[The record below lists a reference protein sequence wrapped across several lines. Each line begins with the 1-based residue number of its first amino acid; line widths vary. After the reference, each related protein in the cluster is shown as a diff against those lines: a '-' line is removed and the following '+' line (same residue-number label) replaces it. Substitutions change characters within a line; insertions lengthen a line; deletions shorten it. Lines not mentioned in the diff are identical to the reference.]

1 MGSTSTSVPWFI
13 AAIVSGLLYFLFD
26 SARHFANQLGPVA
39 LRRWSGDVQ
48 QDRFRWMRY
57 DPRHFQLVSGAILQV
72 CLVGAVAFT
81 EVAFESHGAMSAAL
95 LALLIWSAA
104 VIAFKFVL
112 ALVPDDFSEPI
123 LRAIVP
129 VSQAFYFVFWPFL
142 FPLRLLLERVGRDDD
157 DDDDVEEVTD
167 EEIQAYIDVG
177 EEEGILES
185 GEGRLLQSIVDFG
198 DALALELMTPRIDVL
213 AFDVNQPF
221 DQLARLF
228 SESKY
233 SRIPVYEGSIDTIVG
248 IVHIKDIFDAVL
260 RHETVP
266 LRDVARPAM
275 FIPETKKVS
284 ELLKEFQTEHL
295 QVAVVLDEF
304 GGTAGLITIEDVVEE
319 IVGEISDEHEDE
331 ENSIVKTGEGVWI
344 VSGLVKVDTLEELLD
359 VELHGDDYE
368 TVAGLIFTT
377 LGRVPRVGE
386 WIEKNGIRFEVD
398 RADRKRIYKV
408 RVSRLPPPRRESD
421 EES

>member
-1 MGSTSTSVPWFI
+1 MGSTSSSVPWFI
-13 AAIVSGLLYFLFD
+13 AAIVSGLLYLLFD

-81 EVAFESHGAMSAAL
+81 AVAFESHGATSAAL
-95 LALLIWSAA
+95 LALLIWSAT

-112 ALVPDDFSEPI
+112 ALVPDDFSEPL

-142 FPLRLLLERVGRDDD
+142 FPLRLLLERVGREDDGEDDD
-157 DDDDVEEVTD
+157 EEVTD

-198 DALALELMTPRIDVL
+198 DALARELMTPRIDVL

-221 DQLARLF
+221 ETLARLF
-228 SESKY
+228 SDSKY
-233 SRIPVYEGSIDTIVG
+233 SRIPVYEGSIDTIIG
-248 IVHIKDIFDAVL
+248 IVHIKDVYDAVL
-260 RHETVP
+260 RDETIPV
-266 LRDVARPAM
+266 RDAARPAM

-295 QVAVVLDEF
+295 QIAIVLDEF

-319 IVGEISDEHEDE
+319 IVGDISDEHEDE
-331 ENSIVKTGEGVWI
+331 ENSIVRTGDDIWI
-344 VSGLVKVDTLEELLD
+344 VSGLVKVHALEELLD
-359 VELHGDDYE
+359 ADLHGDDYE

-386 WIEKNGIRFEVD
+386 WIERNGIRFEVD

-408 RVSRLPPPRRESD
+408 RVSRVPPAEYSD
-421 EES
+421 DEP

>member
-1 MGSTSTSVPWFI
+1 MGSTSSSVPWFI
-13 AAIVSGLLYFLFD
+13 AAIVSGLLYLLFD

-57 DPRHFQLVSGAILQV
+57 DPRHFQLVSGAVLQV

-81 EVAFESHGAMSAAL
+81 AVAFESYGATSAAL
-95 LALLIWSAA
+95 LALLIWSAT
-104 VIAFKFVL
+104 VIVFKFVL
-112 ALVPDDFSEPI
+112 ALVPDDFSEPL

-142 FPLRLLLERVGRDDD
+142 FPLRLLLERVGREDPDDD
-157 DDDDVEEVTD
+157 DDEEVTD
-167 EEIQAYIDVG
+167 EEVQAYIDVG

-198 DALALELMTPRIDVL
+198 DALARELMTPRIDVL

-221 DQLARLF
+221 EALARLF
-228 SESKY
+228 SDSKY
-233 SRIPVYEGSIDTIVG
+233 SRIPVYEGSIDAIVG
-248 IVHIKDIFDAVL
+248 IVHIKDVYDAVL
-260 RHETVP
+260 RNETVP
-266 LRDVARPAM
+266 VRDTARPAM
-275 FIPETKKVS
+275 FVPETKKVS
-284 ELLKEFQTEHL
+284 ELLKEFQTERL
-295 QVAVVLDEF
+295 QIAIVLDEF

-319 IVGEISDEHEDE
+319 IVGDISDEHEDE
-331 ENSIVKTGEGVWI
+331 ENSIVKTGDDVWI
-344 VSGLVKVDTLEELLD
+344 VSGLVKVHALEELLD
-359 VELHGDDYE
+359 ADLHGDDYE

-386 WIEKNGIRFEVD
+386 WIEKNGIRFQVD

-408 RVSRLPPPRRESD
+408 HVSRLPAAEYSD
-421 EES
+421 DEP

>member
-1 MGSTSTSVPWFI
+1 MGSTSSSVPWVI
-13 AAIVSGLLYFLFD
+13 AAIVSGLLYLLFD

-81 EVAFESHGAMSAAL
+81 AVAFESQGATSAAL
-95 LALLIWSAA
+95 LALVIWSAG

-112 ALVPDDFSEPI
+112 ALVPDDFSEPL

-142 FPLRLLLERVGRDDD
+142 FPLRLLLERVGREDDD
-157 DDDDVEEVTD
+157 DDDEEVTD

-198 DALALELMTPRIDVL
+198 DALARELMTPRIDVL

-221 DQLARLF
+221 DLLARLF
-228 SESKY
+228 SDSKY

-248 IVHIKDIFDAVL
+248 IVHIKDIYDAVL
-260 RHETVP
+260 RNETIPV
-266 LRDVARPAM
+266 RDAARPAM

-284 ELLKEFQTEHL
+284 ELLKKFQTEHL
-295 QVAVVLDEF
+295 QIAIVLDEF

-319 IVGEISDEHEDE
+319 IVGDISDEHEDE
-331 ENSIVKTGEGVWI
+331 ENSIVKTGDDIWM
-344 VSGLVKVDTLEELLD
+344 VSGLVKVDVLEEMLD
-359 VELHGDDYE
+359 ADFEGDDYE

-386 WIEKNGIRFEVD
+386 SIEKNGVRFEVD

-408 RVSRLPPPRRESD
+408 RVIRLPASRGDSD
-421 EES
+421 EDP